1 MTKSNG
7 EEMTLIEEGQE
18 IMAIM
23 ESLDDNE
30 RHCPICGRGYK
41 SENIKVCTRCQSE
54 LVHKSGLDVNE
65 FFGINLIY

>member
-23 ESLDDNE
+23 ESLEDNT
-30 RHCPICGRGYK
+30 RHCPICGRGFK
-41 SENIKVCTRCQSE
+41 SENIQVYTRCQSE
-54 LVHKSGLDVNE
+54 LVHRSKLDVNK